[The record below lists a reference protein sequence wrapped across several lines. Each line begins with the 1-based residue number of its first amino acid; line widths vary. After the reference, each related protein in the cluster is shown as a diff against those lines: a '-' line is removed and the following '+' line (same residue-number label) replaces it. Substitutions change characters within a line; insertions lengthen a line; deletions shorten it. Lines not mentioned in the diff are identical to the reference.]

1 MKKKEINTSM
11 LSWSGQLTT
20 KELLSQLAIIA
31 LIGAVIISATLVLS
45 ANAADRIRERERK
58 SEMFIN
64 NGILD
69 E

>member
-1 MKKKEINTSM
+1 M

-69 E
+69 EWESMI

>member
-1 MKKKEINTSM
+1 M

-20 KELLSQLAIIA
+20 KELLSHLAIIA
-31 LIGAVIISATLVLS
+31 LIGAVVISTTLFLS
-45 ANAADRIRERERK
+45 ANAANRIKERERK
-58 SEMFIN
+58 AEMLIN